1 MITAGIDCGSKNT
14 KIVILKDGIIIANSL
29 IPTGFEQ
36 GRAVEDSLA
45 KAVGQAGIDRNE
57 IHRIA
62 VTGAGA
68 GAVSAADCKVNDVR
82 AIAAGARY
90 FFPAARTILDVG
102 AEESRV
108 VACDEK
114 GHPVDFAVNDKCA
127 AGSGAFIEAMARALE
142 TPLDQIG
149 LLALSSD
156 NTIAMNAQCTIFA
169 ESEVVGLIHSNADKR
184 DISKAIHDALA
195 ARIASMVRRVGI
207 APEVVMIGGVANNP
221 ALVDALT
228 SELGVGKIF
237 TPEHPEFGAATGA
250 AVVAAEEA
258 INLDQ

>member
-57 IHRIA
+57 FHRIA

-68 GAVSAADCKVNDVR
+68 GAVAADCKVNDVR

-90 FFPAARTILDVG
+90 FFPAARTVLDVG

-156 NTIAMNAQCTIFA
+156 NTIAMNAHCTIFA

-184 DISKAIHDALA
+184 SISRAIHDALA

-228 SELGVGKIF
+228 RELGVGKIF